1 MTPRVDAWLRQAV
14 SDLAVARLTAEQGF
28 HAQACYHA
36 GQAAEKALKA
46 LLVATGT
53 IPPYSH
59 SLDRL
64 VETVAGLG
72 IDTAP
77 LQALHLRAL
86 TRMNSESRYPQD
98 DEAPIDRF
106 DINDSSKAVETA
118 AAVLAFAEAELSTD

>member
-1 MTPRVDAWLRQAV
+1 MTPRVHAWLRQAA

-46 LLVATGT
+46 LLVAAGT

-64 VETVAGLG
+64 AETIGELG
-72 IDTAP
+72 IDTTA
-77 LQALHLRAL
+77 LRSLHLRAL

-106 DINDSSKAVETA
+106 DSNDSSKALQTA
-118 AAVLAFAEAELSTD
+118 AAVLAFSEDELSAN

>member
-1 MTPRVDAWLRQAV
+1 MTPRADAWLRQAR
-14 SDLAVARLTAEQGF
+14 SDLAVARLTADQGF

-46 LLVATGT
+46 LLVAAGT

-64 VETVAGLG
+64 VETVAELG
-72 IDTAP
+72 IDATA
-77 LQALHLRAL
+77 LTSLHLRAL
-86 TRMNSESRYPQD
+86 TRMNTESRYPQD

-106 DINDSSKAVETA
+106 DSNDSSKAVETA
-118 AAVLAFAEAELSTD
+118 DAVLAFAEAQLSAT

>member
-1 MTPRVDAWLRQAV
+1 MTPRADAWLRQAR
-14 SDLAVARLTAEQGF
+14 SDLAVARLTADQGF

-46 LLVATGT
+46 LLVAGGT

-64 VETVAGLG
+64 VETVAELG
-72 IDTAP
+72 IDATA
-77 LQALHLRAL
+77 LTSLHLRAL
-86 TRMNSESRYPQD
+86 TRMNTESRYPQD

-106 DINDSSKAVETA
+106 DSNDSSKAVETA
-118 AAVLAFAEAELSTD
+118 DAVLAFAEAQLSAT